1 MTRAALNH
9 WFTSSNRL
17 LLDLRSLDVHYRRRI
32 IPSACIPVSDL
43 NLYWFELPP
52 KSIPFAVLEPSD
64 NKGVAN
70 QLLKDHGWR
79 INWVFNEADD
89 EVWKFA
95 KEFNILEICENILSS
110 PTNNN
115 INNNNYSSGNS
126 DCKMKKWFLF
136 RPNPFLMNNIELIEQ
151 SLIGES
157 FMYDQQKKVFNCL
170 DVGCGSGRDICWLS
184 ARKSSGVDW
193 YVTGMDVLTSA
204 LDRAKLLAK
213 RMDVPHKI
221 QTINAKILNNG
232 NIKLL
237 LPIREDENKEIIT
250 SEKEHKKESNEEI
263 LNKRYDLV
271 LCIRFLNRNFFDK
284 MINLV
289 NPGGFLLLSTFVDD
303 KIHVYER
310 PHSDEHRLKLGEL
323 SEIVKNK
330 YQHFNIIQDK
340 IEFIED
346 GRPVNSFL
354 VRRKSDDNN
363 VL

>member
-89 EVWKFA
+89 E
-95 KEFNILEICENILSS
+95 
-110 PTNNN
+110 
-115 INNNNYSSGNS
+115 
-126 DCKMKKWFLF
+126 MKKWFLF

>member
-17 LLDLRSLDVHYRRRI
+17 LLDLRSLDVHCRRRI

-89 EVWKFA
+89 E
-95 KEFNILEICENILSS
+95 
-110 PTNNN
+110 
-115 INNNNYSSGNS
+115 
-126 DCKMKKWFLF
+126 MKKWFLF
-136 RPNPFLMNNIELIEQ
+136 QPNPFLMNNIELIEQ

-170 DVGCGSGRDICWLS
+170 DVGCGSGRDICWLG

-237 LPIREDENKEIIT
+237 LPIRKDENKEIIT
-250 SEKEHKKESNEEI
+250 SEKEHKKESNEEEI

-271 LCIRFLNRNFFDK
+271 LCIRFLNRNFFDR